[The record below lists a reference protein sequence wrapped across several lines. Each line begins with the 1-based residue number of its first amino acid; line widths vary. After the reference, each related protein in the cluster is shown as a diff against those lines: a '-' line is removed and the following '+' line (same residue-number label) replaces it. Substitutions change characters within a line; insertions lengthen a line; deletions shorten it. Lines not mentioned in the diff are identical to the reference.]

1 MATTTF
7 DELVRQEQQAKESAA
22 AESYNAFK
30 ERDEW
35 LERLE
40 ELYRQVGGF
49 LADYVASGQV
59 VVSFE
64 PIRIE
69 EEAVGLYQAKQMVI
83 SIGRKTVRLEPIG
96 TFLNAMKGRVD
107 VIGPG
112 ARGRIVLLEKSVTH
126 VEQLIH
132 GSFSFNEI
140 PTSPPTPRPASEI
153 EWRWKIMGRPPKM
166 QISEL
171 TKETFLDLLAEVGN
185 G

>member
-1 MATTTF
+1 MAATTF
-7 DELVRQEQQAKESAA
+7 DELVRQEQQAKESASA
-22 AESYNAFK
+22 GSYNAFK

-40 ELYRQVGGF
+40 ELYEQVGGF
-49 LADYVASGQV
+49 LADYLASGQV

-69 EEAVGLYQAKQMVI
+69 EEAVGLYQARQMVI
-83 SIGRKTVRLEPIG
+83 SIGRKTVRLEPVG
-96 TFLNAMKGRVD
+96 TFLIAMKGRVD

-112 ARGRIVLLEKSVTH
+112 ERGRIVLLDKSVTD
-126 VEQLIH
+126 VRQLIH
-132 GSFSFNEI
+132 VSVSIGSA
-140 PTSPPTPRPASEI
+140 PPAPPKPKPASEI

-166 QISEL
+166 QISDL
-171 TKETFLDLLAEVGN
+171 TKDTFLDLLAEVGN